1 MPSTRRLAVA
11 GLLVALA
18 LGAAWAGGAFD
29 RRPPSDPAA
38 ERLANRTAAATADV
52 PAYSFTVGG
61 SVVVER
67 GDERRT
73 AAYDGRGAFNRSERA
88 YRIEIALGE
97 AGGGFDADSE
107 TRFVRGHTL
116 YTPCPYSRYVNVE
129 DVSYA
134 TALPENRSWTA
145 YTMLGGQ
152 RRLFGVSRV
161 YDRGT
166 DTVDGERARVVEVVP
181 DRSKL
186 SSLSAGV
193 PGDDEVRRTN
203 AGAGNL
209 HATLY
214 LAPDS
219 ALPLRVVVERE
230 RGGGFGGPTVRERII
245 YDFDYGPTT
254 VEPPE
259 RTVRSEDACPR
270 P

>member
-1 MPSTRRLAVA
+1 VPSTRRLAVV

-29 RRPPSDPAA
+29 RRPPSDPTA

-73 AAYDGRGAFNRSERA
+73 AAYDGRGAFDRSERA

-97 AGGGFDADSE
+97 DGGTLDADSE

-129 DVSYA
+129 NVSYA

-152 RRLFGVSRV
+152 RRLFDVSRV

-166 DTVDGERARVVEVVP
+166 DTVDGERARVLEVVP

-203 AGAGNL
+203 AGAARL
-209 HATLY
+209 RATLY

-230 RGGGFGGPTVRERII
+230 RGGGFGGPSVRERIV

-254 VEPPE
+254 VESPE
-259 RTVRSEDACPR
+259 RTVRSEDACPM

>member
-1 MPSTRRLAVA
+1 VPSTRRLAV
-11 GLLVALA
+11 VALA
-18 LGAAWAGGAFD
+18 LGAGWAGGALD
-29 RRPPSDPAA
+29 RRPPSDPTA

-73 AAYDGRGAFNRSERA
+73 GADDGRGAFGRSERS
-88 YRIEIALGE
+88 YRAELALGD
-97 AGGGFDADSE
+97 GDDPVDGDSE
-107 TRFVRGHTL
+107 VRFVRGHTL

-129 DVSYA
+129 NVSYA

-145 YTMLGGQ
+145 DTMLGGQ
-152 RRLFGVSRV
+152 RRLFDVSRV

-181 DRSKL
+181 DRSQL

-193 PGDDEVRRTN
+193 PGGDEVRRLN
-203 AGAGNL
+203 AGAGRL
-209 HATLY
+209 RATLY

-230 RGGGFGGPTVRERII
+230 RDGGFGGPSVRERIV
-245 YDFDYGPTT
+245 YAFDYGPTA
-254 VEPPE
+254 VETPE
-259 RTVRSEDACPR
+259 RTVRSADACPT